1 MLTFSILVFISAVA
15 FIRVS
20 SSILLTRELFEVIK
34 ELLSCCFT
42 HIYVYG
48 PIRLEKKTQKD
59 SGSWAF
65 LLN

>member
-42 HIYVYG
+42 HIHVYG
-48 PIRLEKKTQKD
+48 PIRLEKNPK
-59 SGSWAF
+59 G
-65 LLN
+65 